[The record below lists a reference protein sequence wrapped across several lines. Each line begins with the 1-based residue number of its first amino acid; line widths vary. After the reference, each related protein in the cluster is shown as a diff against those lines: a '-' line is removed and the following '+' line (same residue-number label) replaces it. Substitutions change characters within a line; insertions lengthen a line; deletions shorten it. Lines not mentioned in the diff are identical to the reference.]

1 MYYRDLSAFWK
12 FVFHSNAK
20 NTNRIFVLPCFKKFY
35 QPVQRYAVK
44 HLIYICVLY
53 KHARISIQHFPLK
66 ILIAGVPNGCMD
78 LRGNL
83 VSDGE
88 VFAPNRSDPCRMC
101 SCENGETTK
110 CNYIYCDAPPC
121 ERYKLVPGT
130 CCGFICLE
138 NTNKPEG
145 IVSNE

>member
-1 MYYRDLSAFWK
+1 MYINK
-12 FVFHSNAK
+12 
-20 NTNRIFVLPCFKKFY
+20 CFY
-35 QPVQRYAVK
+35 
-44 HLIYICVLY
+44 
-53 KHARISIQHFPLK
+53 LK
-66 ILIAGVPNGCMD
+66 ILTAGVPNGCMD
-78 LRGNL
+78 LRGTL

-101 SCENGETTK
+101 SCEKGETTK

-138 NTNKPEG
+138 NTNEPEG
-145 IVSNE
+145 IANNK